1 MNDLTNVRNALIDGL
16 ENDFTDQQIQFIDKR
31 LKEIDDENNL
41 SADDL
46 DYYCWADSSL
56 MFDCIF
62 TGKQFDPDLFD

>member
-1 MNDLTNVRNALIDGL
+1 MNDFFNVRNQLIDGL
-16 ENDFTDQQIQFIDKR
+16 ENDFT
-31 LKEIDDENNL
+31 DENNL

-62 TGKQFDPDLFD
+62 SGKTIDPDLFG

>member
-1 MNDLTNVRNALIDGL
+1 MNDFINVRNQLIDGL
-16 ENDFTDQQIQFIDKR
+16 ENDFTDEQVQYIDKR
-31 LKEIDDENNL
+31 LKEIADENNL

-62 TGKQFDPDLFD
+62 SGKTIDPDLFG